1 VGIRG
6 NKWKIPGRPLGDVDF
21 QIPLKLEAARGGLA
35 RWRCCLLVKDHFRVY
50 SSFTAKESDLYG
62 DWVGLSDDDLNFYRL
77 RLEKDNK
84 GCLATTFNDDREVDL
99 YRINSWG
106 ILNGSLTIQLIP
118 MTKGAEDLEITNIR
132 RKVHSLKCTI
142 GSPSG
147 SWSRSAVLYQEKHVS
162 KASSKTKSAMNARG
176 N

>member
-1 VGIRG
+1 MSNKLIRTTAIISMLLCLCSAQEA
-6 NKWKIPGRPLGDVDF
+6 KLQVTPARPL
-21 QIPLKLEAARGGLA
+21 
-35 RWRCCLLVKDHFRVY
+35 
-50 SSFTAKESDLYG
+50 KESDLYG

-84 GCLATTFNDDREVDL
+84 GCLATTFNDDSEVDL
-99 YRINSWG
+99 YRIKSWG

-118 MTKGAEDLEITNIR
+118 MTKEAEDLEITNIR

-162 KASSKTKSAMNARG
+162 KASSKTKSAMNAWG